1 MFAPHTVTLYNTIT
15 AIDAETF
22 EDFEQLCV
30 TVLRGVLCDAAKAV
44 NVRTS
49 GLDSADAVNLYIPF
63 TVEAVDGHSGAVK
76 RFAKPQ
82 EFAAADDK
90 SELWTLA
97 IDGQNGISTFFVKG
111 EFVTDNKYVALQH
124 DDCYNLTK
132 IDEKDFGSSAMQHW
146 ECGGA

>member
-1 MFAPHTVTLYNTIT
+1 MYAPHTVTLYNSVTVL
-15 AIDAETF
+15 DAETF
-22 EDFEQLCV
+22 EETEQLYA
-30 TVLRGVLCDAAKAV
+30 TILRGVLCDASKAV

-49 GLDSADAVNLYIPF
+49 GLESADAVNLYIPF
-63 TVEAVDGHSGAVK
+63 TVEAVDGHSGAAK

-90 SELWTLA
+90 SELWTIA
-97 IDGQNGISTFFVKG
+97 IDGQNGISTFFAKG
-111 EFVTDNKYVALQH
+111 EHADNKYIALQH

-132 IDEKDFGSSAMQHW
+132 IDEKDFGSSPMRHW